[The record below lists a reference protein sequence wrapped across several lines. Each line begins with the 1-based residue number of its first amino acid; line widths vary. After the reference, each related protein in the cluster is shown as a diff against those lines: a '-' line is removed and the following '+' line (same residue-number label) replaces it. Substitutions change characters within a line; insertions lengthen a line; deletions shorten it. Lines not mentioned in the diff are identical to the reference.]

1 MKLPFIKSY
10 CIDTSALIDLRRH
23 YPKNEATFK
32 AVWEEIETLIAEGN
46 MSTMKIVEKEIE
58 KYQGKDDFLIK
69 WISKHKKQ
77 LIYPMD
83 SEIWDA
89 ATKIMEKHPELID
102 KKKMMNGE
110 EEADPFLITLA
121 CVKGLTIITQES
133 KDNPNKIPAIANK
146 YKINC
151 LNLFEFFNAQNLS
164 FVKKINGT

>member
-46 MSTMKIVEKEIE
+46 MITVKMVEKEIE
-58 KYQGKDDFLIK
+58 KYQGRDDFLIK

-89 ATKIMEKHPELID
+89 GRKIMEEHPELLD

-110 EEADPFLITLA
+110 EETDPFLIALA
-121 CVKGLTIITQES
+121 YVKGCTIITQEN
-133 KDNPNKIPAIANK
+133 KDNPNRIPSIASK
-146 YKINC
+146 YDIKCI
-151 LNLFEFFNAQNLS
+151 NLFEFFSTQGLS
-164 FVKKINGT
+164 FVKK